1 MKAFYPAACL
11 LICLSTALGAGP
23 LLAAPTQDASA
34 RSAASEPKK
43 SAANTPSASKKT
55 TAAKPA
61 AKTKKTAKTK
71 KRAPIA
77 SKSKSA
83 REIAKTPLPSAKLDL
98 SLPPEMV
105 KHLQPIGTVAMPK
118 REPLLPQMFG
128 EKPKE
133 SSPFQLNGRLLSNE
147 MQLQLRNEERRDV
160 EGAALDF
167 EFKQ

>member
-43 SAANTPSASKKT
+43 SAANTPSAGKKT

>member
-1 MKAFYPAACL
+1 MKAFYPAVCL

-23 LLAAPTQDASA
+23 LLAAPTQDESA
-34 RSAASEPKK
+34 RSAASGSKK
-43 SAANTPSASKKT
+43 PAANTPSASKKPA
-55 TAAKPA
+55 AAKPA
-61 AKTKKTAKTK
+61 ANPKKAAKTK

-83 REIAKTPLPSAKLDL
+83 REIAKTPLPPAKLDL